1 MYCIYKPTDET
12 SYLAHPYLCAW
23 FRFCHDTCLLSRTRT
38 CHCFPTIFVG
48 IVIMDCAVCGADASG
63 LYYDARLQTCF
74 ACRVF
79 FRRTAIKSNLPLCI
93 NLNQNCAINIENR
106 TACKYC
112 RYQKCIDIG
121 M

>member
-23 FRFCHDTCLLSRTRT
+23 FRFCHDTCLLSKTRT

-63 LYYDARLQTCF
+63 LYYDARLQTCCVSSF
-74 ACRVF
+74 LS
-79 FRRTAIKSNLPLCI
+79 K
-93 NLNQNCAINIENR
+93 NC
-106 TACKYC
+106 
-112 RYQKCIDIG
+112 YQK
-121 M
+121 